1 MKKSE
6 KEIRIW
12 NRACSGPLSLAKGD
26 VALNELLRLDGR
38 IMNGGVQYG
47 IEGFEAEEWTF
58 ALEAYRLFGL
68 DDVADF
74 LIDAKKKVQ
83 AAEDAGALEGEL
95 NTHYYTLVDHGDR
108 IFDAFA
114 AVLRSHPELF
124 AP

>member
-1 MKKSE
+1 MKRTE
-6 KEIRIW
+6 EETRTW
-12 NRACSGPLSLAKGD
+12 NRACSTSGLLPLEGDLA
-26 VALNELLRLDGR
+26 LSELLRLHGR
-38 IMNGGVQYG
+38 IMNGGVQHG
-47 IEGFEAEEWTF
+47 IEGFDSQDWPF

-74 LIDAKKKVQ
+74 LIDAKIRIQ
-83 AAEDAGALEGEL
+83 AAEDAGALEDGL
-95 NTHYYTLVDHGDR
+95 NTHYYSSVGGDR